1 MYNLFLPRY
10 MAIGKNTNINH
21 SANGTSPA
29 DLNLFGIK
37 ATSLIANSEVY
48 TTMRDNAIFL
58 LELSSSTSS
67 LLTNQKRS
75 PQQMPVVTEDQLNL
89 FTDMN
94 RPSTSR
100 GDSVPN
106 SNRNSRIGLKINGK
120 FNGCK
125 YIDVNFVDINVFS

>member
-1 MYNLFLPRY
+1 